1 MTVFIAWQINLKFL
15 QSQIL
20 AHDNLRSSMLCF
32 SSFISAKVS
41 CLICLIFLG
50 HVVVACLGRF
60 NCSGSL
66 HKFVDLSQLS
76 SSRGP
81 EWPTE
86 KFRSFHCRDT
96 TPGDAVWWFR
106 VSGDYSLRLISN
118 PSKRSGICVWLLY
131 VYIHIFLNICLI
143 NWFAG
148 FLPIQLYEATK
159 KKHKNWFSVAPDTK
173 SKNWPCSA
181 LNCSSEICFGYCTD
195 FPPWGLLHTV
205 KVYIK
210 RVKSRF
216 VERYALR
223 DSEKSATENGPPFWM
238 VSRTDPERLHCQ
250 FSVNMLVYINGPNLE
265 ILTNAPSI
273 FNALILGMV

>member
-86 KFRSFHCRDT
+86 KFRSFHCRDNN
-96 TPGDAVWWFR
+96 PRWCGLMVQGFR
-106 VSGDYSLRLISN
+106 RLFVETDIK
-118 PSKRSGICVWLLY
+118 PVEKKWDMCMIIVCLY
-131 VYIHIFLNICLI
+131 THIFEYM
-143 NWFAG
+143 FD
-148 FLPIQLYEATK
+148 QLVRRISSHSTVWSNK

-223 DSEKSATENGPPFWM
+223 EFWKIRNGKW
-238 VSRTDPERLHCQ
+238 TA
-250 FSVNMLVYINGPNLE
+250 
-265 ILTNAPSI
+265 ILDGI
-273 FNALILGMV
+273 